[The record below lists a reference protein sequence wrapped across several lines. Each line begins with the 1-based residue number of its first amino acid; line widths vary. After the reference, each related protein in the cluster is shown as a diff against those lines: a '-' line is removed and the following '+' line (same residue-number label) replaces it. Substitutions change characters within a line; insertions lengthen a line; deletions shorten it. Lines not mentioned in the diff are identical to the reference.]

1 MRLVKKIP
9 AVATLI
15 LLFASI
21 ITVMF
26 VLPVCGSENLAEEY
40 KSDTIIFMKLSEKL
54 KGDGNGN
61 YSLDRPVTRE
71 EYAVLLDRIAKMDD
85 KASDLDFSDYSEIS
99 DWAKQSIQNGI
110 YYGYIN
116 GYPTGEFRPYD
127 DVTYEEAVKMA
138 LVAKDEKNASLEF
151 PNGFTDNA
159 EFCGLLYGVFGDLS
173 YPITRGDAVVLL
185 YNTFPSNIINL
196 SEHIKAEDAVYI
208 EERHEKLYSGY
219 KVDFNDDGL
228 FEYITVDSFISAEDG
243 IYISIYDSEWEDC
256 WYEAKSHTY
265 RKTKLEY
272 AGDMYEVLRDTDTGI
287 YYLRETIDSETRY
300 YEFSRPS
307 FEEVVLKN
315 TEAMDSIIVYDYQ
328 KIEEN
333 ASQVETVSGSFDR

>member
-1 MRLVKKIP
+1 MGRVKKTFNK
-9 AVATLI
+9 AVRI
-15 LLFASI
+15 ILFAVI
-21 ITVMF
+21 FAAMF
-26 VLPVCGSENLAEEY
+26 ISPVYGFENLAEEY

-61 YSLDRPVTRE
+61 YNLDRPVTRE
-71 EYAVLLDRIAKMDD
+71 EYAVLLDRIAKIAD
-85 KASDLDFSDYSEIS
+85 KTADLDFSDYSEIS
-99 DWAKQSIQNGI
+99 DWAKQAIQNGI

-151 PNGFTDNA
+151 PDGFTDSA

-173 YPITRGDAVVLL
+173 DPITRGDAVVLL

-196 SEHIKAEDAVYI
+196 SEHVKTEDAVYI
-208 EERHEKLYSGY
+208 EERHEKIYSGY
-219 KVDFNDDGL
+219 KVDFNNDGL

-265 RKTKLEY
+265 RKTKLEN
-272 AGDMYEVLRDTDTGI
+272 AGDIYEVLRDTDTGI
-287 YYLRETIDSETRY
+287 YYLRETIDSETKY

-307 FEEVVLKN
+307 FEEVTMKN
-315 TEAMDSIIVYDYQ
+315 SENMDSIIVYDYQ

-333 ASQVETVSGSFDR
+333 ASQIETVSGSFDR